1 MDTPTASSFLE
12 LRHASTD
19 HPIFVV
25 VPERRFY
32 AIDGVGEPAAADFRL
47 ATSALQIVVEILLRR
62 LRQAGI
68 VTPTHSRVAECAW
81 WPPNPLS
88 PAELLVAFGDRSTW
102 HWRQLLELPSR
113 ATESDA
119 VEAIDEARRDAGRG
133 VALVRRLDLTEG
145 SAAQMLH
152 IGPRGTEP
160 LTVRRLFE
168 AIADAGLQP
177 AGPLYTLT
185 FADPEVAAHG
195 LGRSIIRQP
204 VA

>member
-1 MDTPTASSFLE
+1 MTFSTPSGFLE

-32 AIDGVGEPAAADFRL
+32 AIDGLGEPGAADFRL
-47 ATSALQIVVEILLRR
+47 GTSALRIVVEILLRH

-68 VTPTHSRVAECAW
+68 VTADHAGIAECAW
-81 WPPNPLS
+81 WPPDTLS
-88 PAELLVAFGDRSTW
+88 PAELPVAFGDRSTW

-113 ATESDA
+113 ATESNA
-119 VEAIDEARRDAGRG
+119 LEAIDGARRAAGRD

-152 IGPRGTEP
+152 VGPRGTEAV
-160 LTVRRLFE
+160 TVRRLFD

-177 AGPLYTLT
+177 VGPLHTMT

-195 LGRSIIRQP
+195 LGRSIVRQP
-204 VA
+204 VV

>member
-1 MDTPTASSFLE
+1 MTPATVSNFLE

-25 VPERRFY
+25 ASERRFF
-32 AIDGVGEPAAADFRL
+32 AIDGVGEPGAADFRL
-47 ATSALQIVVEILLRR
+47 ATAALRIVVEILLRR

-68 VTPTHSRVAECAW
+68 VTTMHAGPAECAW
-81 WPPNPLS
+81 WPPSPLS
-88 PAELLVAFGDRSTW
+88 PAELPVAFVDRSTW

-119 VEAIDEARRDAGRG
+119 LEAIDEGRRDAGRD
-133 VALVRRLDLTEG
+133 VALIRRLDLTEG

-152 IGPRGTEP
+152 IGPRGTEAV
-160 LTVRRLFE
+160 TVAKLFD
-168 AIADAGLQP
+168 AIVEAGLQP
-177 AGPLYTLT
+177 VGPLHTLT
-185 FADPEVAAHG
+185 LADPEVAAHG
-195 LGRSIIRQP
+195 LGRSILRQP